1 MKDGR
6 PKLLIAAIVMF
17 VVPVMSNAAAKELP
31 ASVVSVRDLGAVGDG
46 VADDT
51 PAFEK
56 AIAASAKYGLQIQV
70 PPGRYRITKGLSL
83 ATQTLS
89 GPPAAVWVADDV
101 SAPTIVCSVSEAPVF
116 RLTKG
121 ACIHGLN
128 IICDWQGKEPSPRPP
143 VIEIAGVGCRVSE
156 TTIRSAWIGIAA
168 DGKSNVGRAC
178 IEKCFIVDCHH
189 VGVRLTG
196 TWDVSWVSKVEVWSP
211 ASKTFPQTGVAY
223 QFGKNDVLLVS
234 DCFAYRAQVGY
245 QFLDEIQG
253 CEIKGGTW
261 GSLSNCVS
269 DFCSTGV
276 EIKGAHTI
284 SVVGG
289 SHWSHF
295 GGLAVRSGEAQVR
308 VSGVELA
315 ANGAPALL
323 VEGGD
328 LVTVSSCQIRR
339 LQEGRDAPAVRIT
352 GGKSTVL
359 TGCVIASSTKAV
371 EIKEGLKDVVVENNV
386 VRENVKAPPP

>member
-1 MKDGR
+1 MGKSIG
-6 PKLLIAAIVMF
+6 LVFLAIVMSSVLICQCAMSQPETA
-17 VVPVMSNAAAKELP
+17 VVN
-31 ASVVSVRDLGAVGDG
+31 VRDFGAVGDG

-51 PAFEK
+51 AAFQK
-56 AIAASAKYGLQIQV
+56 AIEASAKKGLQVFV
-70 PPGRYRITKGLSL
+70 PPGRYRITKGLNL

-89 GPPAAVWVADDV
+89 GPPVAVWVADDV
-101 SAPTIVCSVSEAPVF
+101 SMPTIVCSVNDAPVF

-128 IICDWQGKEPSPRPP
+128 IVCDWQGKEPSPRPP

-156 TTIRSAWIGIAA
+156 TTIRSPWIGIAA

-178 IEKCFIVDCHH
+178 IEKVFLVDCHH
-189 VGVRLTG
+189 IGVRLTG

-211 ASKTFPQTGVAY
+211 ASKAFPETGVAF

-261 GSLSNCVS
+261 GSMSNCVS

-284 SVVGG
+284 SIVGG

-323 VEGGD
+323 VEGGN
-328 LVTVSSCQIRR
+328 LLTVSSCQIRR
-339 LQEGRDAPAVRIT
+339 LQEGRHAPAVRIA
-352 GGKSTVL
+352 GGKATVI
-359 TGCVIASSTKAV
+359 TGCVVESSTKAFDV
-371 EIKEGLKDVVVENNV
+371 RPDLKDVILQNNV
-386 VRENVKAPPP
+386 VREKSTER